1 LSPLCFFHLWTPI
14 VVSFRNSFFRSYL
27 LTSKSTPELKMARTT
42 RSSQNSNKSSPP
54 ATKAGN
60 KRSAAASYSPP
71 AKRGRPS
78 QKAKP
83 EKVQK
88 TIEEILPEATD
99 AEKDQKTIDETMKDV
114 DDVEDDKDVAKQI
127 NGTKEDIS
135 EHKDESS
142 PAAVLP
148 NAEPQV
154 ADEENRD
161 AKMQM
166 AEGDQEGGEGK
177 EENGIKNAKSA
188 FDEVKADEGEA
199 KEAALAEQDEKADK
213 ITSNNDSSIQDAD
226 RAAGMPSSIL
236 EKGIIYFFFRG
247 RVGIEDPQGIEDVAR
262 SYIVLRPLPI
272 GAKLGEGPLEDSGKA
287 RLLALPKKMLPKSK
301 QDRFLM
307 FVEKPTA
314 FIKDLRDQFASND
327 YATKTSG

>member
-1 LSPLCFFHLWTPI
+1 
-14 VVSFRNSFFRSYL
+14 
-27 LTSKSTPELKMARTT
+27 MARTT
-42 RSSQNSNKSSPP
+42 RSSQNSNKSAPP
-54 ATKAGN
+54 TTKAST
-60 KRSAAASYSPP
+60 KRSAAALSPPP

-78 QKAKP
+78 KKAKS

-88 TIEEILPEATD
+88 KIEETLPKATD
-99 AEKDQKTIDETMKDV
+99 VERDQKTIDETMKDV

-127 NGTKEDIS
+127 NDTKEDVS
-135 EHKDESS
+135 KPKEESS
-142 PAAVLP
+142 QAAVFP
-148 NAEPQV
+148 NAEAEG
-154 ADEENRD
+154 ADQENRD
-161 AKMQM
+161 AKKQM
-166 AEGDQEGGEGK
+166 ADGEQEGGKDK

-188 FDEVKADEGEA
+188 FNEVKADEGEA
-199 KEAALAEQDEKADK
+199 KEAALAEQDEKAE
-213 ITSNNDSSIQDAD
+213 IFTSNNDSSIQDAE
-226 RAAGMPSSIL
+226 RAAGMSSSIL

-247 RVGIEDPQGIEDVAR
+247 RVGVDDPQGIEDVAR

-307 FVEKPTA
+307 FVEKPSA

>member
-1 LSPLCFFHLWTPI
+1 
-14 VVSFRNSFFRSYL
+14 
-27 LTSKSTPELKMARTT
+27 MARTT

-54 ATKAGN
+54 PATKAST
-60 KRSAAASYSPP
+60 KRSADASSSPP

-78 QKAKP
+78 KKAKAG
-83 EKVQK
+83 KVQK
-88 TIEEILPEATD
+88 TIEETLPEVSD

-114 DDVEDDKDVAKQI
+114 DVVEDDNDVAKQI
-127 NGTKEDIS
+127 NGTK
-135 EHKDESS
+135 DESS
-142 PAAVLP
+142 HAK
-148 NAEPQV
+148 AEPEGAEQ
-154 ADEENRD
+154 ENCD
-161 AKMQM
+161 AKEKMVGG
-166 AEGDQEGGEGK
+166 EQEGGEEAK

-188 FDEVKADEGEA
+188 LDEVKADESEA
-199 KEAALAEQDEKADK
+199 KEAAQAEQDEKAEK
-213 ITSNNDSSIQDAD
+213 ITSNNESSIQDVE

-236 EKGIIYFFFRG
+236 EKGIIYFFLRG
-247 RVGIEDPQGIEDVAR
+247 RVGVEDPQGIEDVAR

-307 FVEKPTA
+307 FVEKPSA
-314 FIKDLRDQFASND
+314 FIKDLRDQFSSHD

>member
-1 LSPLCFFHLWTPI
+1 
-14 VVSFRNSFFRSYL
+14 
-27 LTSKSTPELKMARTT
+27 MARTT

-54 ATKAGN
+54 TTKAST
-60 KRSAAASYSPP
+60 KRSAAASSSPP

-78 QKAKP
+78 KKAKA

-88 TIEEILPEATD
+88 TIEETFSEGND

-114 DDVEDDKDVAKQI
+114 DGVEDDKDVAKQI
-127 NGTKEDIS
+127 NGTKEENS
-135 EHKDESS
+135 EAKDESS
-142 PAAVLP
+142 HAK
-148 NAEPQV
+148 AEPGSAEQ
-154 ADEENRD
+154 ENRD
-161 AKMQM
+161 AKAQM
-166 AEGDQEGGEGK
+166 VGGEQEVGEEAK

-188 FDEVKADEGEA
+188 FDEVKANEGEA
-199 KEAALAEQDEKADK
+199 KEAAQAAQDEKAKK
-213 ITSNNDSSIQDAD
+213 ITSNNESSIQDAQ

-247 RVGIEDPQGIEDVAR
+247 RVGVEDPQGIEDVAR
-262 SYIVLRPLPI
+262 SYVVLRPLPI

-307 FVEKPTA
+307 FVEKPSV